1 MRTLVLREISEICD
15 ALSFRRMDLLHILAS
30 CNDDAL
36 FKRLKAHIASL
47 RQIES
52 QLGEVVSS
60 GGEVQLCPRVRSR
73 ATEIPSEARADLDR
87 LLSAHNVPTRI
98 EVERVDV
105 LVKDPICEQEQR
117 RAERRAKA
125 RERLIP
131 REGEFSAYRGPTSL
145 QSSCDSCRN
154 GGGSYWVD
162 SARTLDGSE
171 DRRVRSR

>member
-1 MRTLVLREISEICD
+1 MERRETESGRDSGNAAKCPSCGAALGGPSE
-15 ALSFRRMDLLHILAS
+15 
-30 CNDDAL
+30 
-36 FKRLKAHIASL
+36 
-47 RQIES
+47 
-52 QLGEVVSS
+52 S
-60 GGEVQLCPRVRSR
+60 GGGARKAIEVS
-73 ATEIPSEARADLDR
+73 DR
-87 LLSAHNVPTRI
+87 GGVAPAAAEGLSAHNVPTRI